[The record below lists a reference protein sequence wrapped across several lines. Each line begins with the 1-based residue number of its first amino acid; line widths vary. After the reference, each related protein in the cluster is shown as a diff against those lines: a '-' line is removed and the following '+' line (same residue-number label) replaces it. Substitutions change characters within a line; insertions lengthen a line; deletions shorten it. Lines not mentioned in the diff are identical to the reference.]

1 MKLKRQRQ
9 RKILI
14 SVFTLI
20 CAIVLLVL
28 FFAVGSLIREN
39 AVLTFADGKIL
50 IAETQN
56 GGLDISWPVAEGAS
70 SSLRTRERDRQK
82 RRLIFLREP
91 IPG

>member
-39 AVLTFADGKIL
+39 ALLTFADGKR
-50 IAETQN
+50 AQA
-56 GGLDISWPVAEGAS
+56 DIICNKVAAF
-70 SSLRTRERDRQK
+70 
-82 RRLIFLREP
+82 RLTF
-91 IPG
+91 GK